1 MRNEGVMGSALNTVD
16 SPEGTRCAVVVI
28 VAVVAVVVLMIV
40 LAAVLTLSNGIIR
53 YCGAVM
59 AALGAAT
66 GEVVARPD
74 GSLAVLSIMRKC
86 GAAAGAAVRSAAV
99 LIVVGVDSVV
109 LAII

>member
-16 SPEGTRCAVVVI
+16 SPEGTRCTVVV
-28 VAVVAVVVLMIV
+28 VVAVVVLIIV

-59 AALGAAT
+59 AALGAGAAT

-74 GSLAVLSIMRKC
+74 GGLAVLSIMRKC
-86 GAAAGAAVRSAAV
+86 GAATGAAVRSAAV

>member
-16 SPEGTRCAVVVI
+16 SPEGTRCTVVV
-28 VAVVAVVVLMIV
+28 VVAVVVLIIV

-59 AALGAAT
+59 AALGAEATT

-74 GSLAVLSIMRKC
+74 GGLAVLSIMRKC
-86 GAAAGAAVRSAAV
+86 GAATGAAVRSAAV